1 MSPHLHVVEQA
12 RLQCYKQKKDHLYVI
27 HFAITHVILRNV
39 DENLISSTLLIGNE
53 SMTLAPTKVLDHTS
67 LNRVILSTFV
77 TKIKS

>member
-1 MSPHLHVVEQA
+1 
-12 RLQCYKQKKDHLYVI
+12 
-27 HFAITHVILRNV
+27 V